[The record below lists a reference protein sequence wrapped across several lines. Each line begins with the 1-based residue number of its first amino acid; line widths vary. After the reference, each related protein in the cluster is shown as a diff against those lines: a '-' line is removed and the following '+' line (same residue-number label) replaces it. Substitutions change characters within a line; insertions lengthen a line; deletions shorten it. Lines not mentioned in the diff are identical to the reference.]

1 MILQPRLIPSFHLM
15 ERKIQK
21 PSFYSLHGYTENGS
35 PTYLSS
41 GNPLVDF
48 YFHVVPYTP
57 SDSVMKR
64 LELAWEYDPLKA
76 LKLICNLR
84 GLHKHHP
91 KTLAANVKSFA
102 EFGYFKDLP
111 EILQRIT
118 EEGQEKEEMEICIT
132 KRKMCCTFKTWKK
145 ELDFIQKIPQE
156 DRIQE
161 DIKRGQLVKEKMSML
176 REERRIKKAVRVIN
190 RYNGDENYRLLHDKI
205 SEVFAEYLVADLKI
219 LNEGPSYGISFAAKW
234 YPSLYLCY
242 DQSTLLCESIARR
255 IFTRESY
262 PEYENV
268 DEAHYAYR
276 IRDRLRKEVLVPLHK
291 ASELP
296 ELYMS
301 ANKWELLPYNRVP
314 SVAMNNYKE
323 VFMNHD
329 KERFTNHLEGVKR
342 GDEKHKIAAG
352 ALLPHLIIKSLKIE
366 EESDCNVPELQWRR
380 MLEDL
385 SKIGKL
391 KDCLAISDV
400 SESMRGTPMDV
411 SVALGLLIS
420 EMSHEPWK
428 GKLITFSLD
437 PELHKIEGD
446 TLRSKTEFIRRMK
459 WGMTTNFQKVFDQ
472 ILQVAV
478 EGNLKEDQMIKRLFV
493 FSDMEFNQAKVK
505 GKYSPY
511 DYYDRQS
518 ADAEWETDY
527 QVIQNKFREK
537 GYRNVPEIVFWNLR
551 ESHST
556 PVLSQQKGVAMV
568 SGLSKNMIKVFLE
581 DPDFSEFTPSSVME
595 KAISGEEYNKLVV
608 VD

>member
-1 MILQPRLIPSFHLM
+1 
-15 ERKIQK
+15 
-21 PSFYSLHGYTENGS
+21 
-35 PTYLSS
+35 
-41 GNPLVDF
+41 
-48 YFHVVPYTP
+48 
-57 SDSVMKR
+57 MKR

-76 LKLICNLR
+76 LKLVCNLR
-84 GLHKHHP
+84 GVRGTGKSNKNGFYAAAVWLHKHHP
-91 KTLAANVKSFA
+91 RTLAANVNSFA

-118 EEGQEKEEMEICIT
+118 NEGHEKEEKNIWV
-132 KRKMCCTFKTWKK
+132 KKPKMCCKFETRKK
-145 ELDFIQKIPQE
+145 ELVFIQKIPRE
-156 DRIQE
+156 ERIQE
-161 DIKRGQLVKEKMSML
+161 DIIRGQLVKQKMSML
-176 REERRIKKAVRVIN
+176 REERRIKKAKRVIE
-190 RYNGDENYRLLHDKI
+190 RYNGDENYRLLHDQI

-219 LNEGPSYGISFAAKW
+219 LNESKRKSHGISFAAKW
-234 YPSLYLCY
+234 CPSLYLCY

-255 IFTRESY
+255 IFPRESY
-262 PEYENV
+262 PEYENI

-301 ANKWELLPYNRVP
+301 SNKWELLPYNRVP

-329 KERFTNHLEGVKR
+329 KERFMNHLEGVKR

-352 ALLPHLIIKSLKIE
+352 ALLPHLIIKSLKLE
-366 EESDCNVPELQWRR
+366 EESDCNVPELQWKR

-391 KDCLAISDV
+391 KDCLAIADV
-400 SESMRGTPMDV
+400 SESMTGTPMDV
-411 SVALGLLIS
+411 AVALGLLIS

-428 GKLITFSLD
+428 GKLISFSLD

-493 FSDMEFNQAKVK
+493 FSDMEFNQANAK

-511 DYYDRQS
+511 DYYDRES
-518 ADAEWETDY
+518 ADAEWKTDY
-527 QVIQNKFREK
+527 QVIQNKFREN
-537 GYRNVPEIVFWNLR
+537 GYRNVPEIN
-551 ESHST
+551 
-556 PVLSQQKGVAMV
+556 
-568 SGLSKNMIKVFLE
+568 FLE
-581 DPDFSEFTPSSVME
+581 PARVSLNSSFE
-595 KAISGEEYNKLVV
+595 SAEGRGHG
-608 VD
+608 